1 MPTPSVCARHSSY
14 LHVLNADTSHRND
27 NRLAVADHMP
37 DDRLNL
43 ILSFE
48 TNCCPVR
55 QTRVRL
61 AYTKT
66 VSCLHVR
73 QCPIGQLLGLWS
85 KPLAGVTIKLSLF
98 LRLRSIYFVFHFAKC
113 FVLPS
118 RMRVAT
124 HCTCD
129 SHSTFAINKC
139 LFYIDQSW
147 AIGLFYVCFLLR
159 ILSALC
165 QLSRHNMSEWGPRC
179 NS

>member
-14 LHVLNADTSHRND
+14 LHVLNADTSHQND

-73 QCPIGQLLGLWS
+73 PMSHRAVAWSLEQTPLG
-85 KPLAGVTIKLSLF
+85 GNHRIFLF
-98 LRLRSIYFVFHFAKC
+98 PFAKC
-113 FVLPS
+113 FVLGFGWNGHS
-118 RMRVAT
+118 LCAQVAK
-124 HCTCD
+124 
-129 SHSTFAINKC
+129 TFAVNNVV
-139 LFYIDQSW
+139 LLSPQSEKHRK
-147 AIGLFYVCFLLR
+147 IT
-159 ILSALC
+159 ILKSLGKKPTMTIADHKEK
-165 QLSRHNMSEWGPRC
+165 SR
-179 NS
+179 